1 MEKVTAFTHRLELAL
16 RLVDTMTGGSVSGI
30 GTTVRADGTP
40 QHFGMKDGL
49 LIFQGIGLRQFRLE
63 VSSPAYETAQVQV
76 DLDEMGKGVP
86 LLELPLIPGR
96 SYAGGTELLTVEGVL
111 DGIEELSAVR
121 AGDNACLI
129 REFDP
134 RKRIV
139 KLFNPHHLSMN
150 RLLYALVDPDSGTFE
165 PFHIV
170 KMLDDQSAKIDRVL
184 ETEFRNYFPIS
195 PVVLGSCRADGRYRL
210 CVRDDGTE
218 ARWLL
223 RWRAHGE
230 TYFRAAD
237 LHRETRLEQEGGT

>member
-1 MEKVTAFTHRLELAL
+1 MEKITAFTHRLELAL
-16 RLVDTMTGGSVSGI
+16 RLVDTTTGIGVSGV

-40 QHFGMKDGL
+40 QRFVMKDGL
-49 LIFQGIGLRQFRLE
+49 LIFQGIGLRQFQLE
-63 VSSPAYETAQVQV
+63 VSSPDYEPARAQV
-76 DLDEMGKGVP
+76 DLDAMGRGVP
-86 LLELPLIPGR
+86 LLGLPLIPSRNHVGV
-96 SYAGGTELLTVEGVL
+96 TELLTVEGVL

-139 KLFNPHHLSMN
+139 KLSNPHHLSMN
-150 RLLYALVDPDSGTFE
+150 RLLYALVDPDSGAYE
-165 PFHIV
+165 PFRIV

-184 ETEFRNYFPIS
+184 KTEFRSYFPIS

-223 RWRAHGE
+223 RWKVHGE
-230 TYFRAAD
+230 THFRAAD
-237 LHRETRLEQEGGT
+237 LRKETRLEQEGGT